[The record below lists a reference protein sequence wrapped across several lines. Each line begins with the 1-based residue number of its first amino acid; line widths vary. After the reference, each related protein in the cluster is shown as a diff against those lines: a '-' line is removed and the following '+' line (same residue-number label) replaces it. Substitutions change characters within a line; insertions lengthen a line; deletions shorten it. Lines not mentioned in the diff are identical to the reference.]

1 MFINS
6 SCHTRLRVVGFT
18 IKSGLLLPLSL
29 LVVVVGCQALDGVH
43 PDGDLP
49 VNLGLLLLLV
59 GDGVGKDVVHICL
72 HPQVAPD
79 AKTDDDQ
86 GNTNIRF
93 PFSGWSLN
101 FCKSLAKAGSIQ
113 NFLLFLGQLLPVTLL
128 LLSESCNLSNIFLKP
143 MNKKT
148 LEFENYYEPKC
159 T

>member
-79 AKTDDDQ
+79 AKTNDDQ
-86 GNTNIRF
+86 GNTNNGF
-93 PFSGWSLN
+93 PFFCWSLN
-101 FCKSLAKAGSIQ
+101 LAKAGPVQ

-128 LLSESCNLSNIFLKP
+128 LLSGAAISPTSSLNLRIRSH
-143 MNKKT
+143 
-148 LEFENYYEPKC
+148 
-159 T
+159 

>member
-1 MFINS
+1 MDKD
-6 SCHTRLRVVGFT
+6 RV
-18 IKSGLLLPLSL
+18 
-29 LVVVVGCQALDGVH
+29 CQALDGVH
-43 PDGDLP
+43 PGGDLP
-49 VNLGLLLLLV
+49 VNLDLLLLLV

-86 GNTNIRF
+86 GNTNNGF

-143 MNKKT
+143 KNKKT
-148 LEFENYYEPKC
+148 LKIKNYNAPKY